1 MPNSEA
7 GMISPA
13 VSYSMHKQQ
22 GAAQVTDPNSSLLVT
37 LAKSEKL
44 DNKKYL
50 LNVTTKEYLFVN
62 PCSSG
67 DWGKSSQ
74 VEQPL
79 VAVKW

>member
-1 MPNSEA
+1 MPNSKV
-7 GMISPA
+7 GMISTA
-13 VSYSMHKQQ
+13 VSYSMHPFY
-22 GAAQVTDPNSSLLVT
+22 ASSLLVT

>member
-44 DNKKYL
+44 IL
-50 LNVTTKEYLFVN
+50 
-62 PCSSG
+62 SR
-67 DWGKSSQ
+67 
-74 VEQPL
+74 
-79 VAVKW
+79 A